1 LYLLEEAEMTTETP
15 ETKYRR
21 RHCHE
26 IIQREYE
33 SDKDTKQGF
42 TGTKKISLEP

>member
-1 LYLLEEAEMTTETP
+1 MTTETP

-33 SDKDTKQGF
+33 SDKDTKQKF
-42 TGTKKISLEP
+42 TGTKKSLLNHTEK